1 MKRILDQYRS
11 ISPYLPRSAHRFLI
25 FFSIATALL
34 SVLDVVALLL
44 LSSVLAAAVGGAS
57 ITIPFVGSLSADY
70 IPTLI
75 LVLSGVVLLKS
86 AFGVALQWKATRHFA
101 KFELSVG
108 DHLFRSYIH
117 SPWTERINIS
127 TPRVI
132 QLTDGGVAS
141 VVGGLLLPLTTVP
154 GLLVTAVGVVVIIF
168 VQQPLTGLITL
179 TYLGA
184 IGVVQYF
191 VLGKRTRVAARVAR
205 DSSLKVA
212 GLLTGM
218 MAALKE
224 ITLREKEDE
233 VAQAIA
239 ATRTRTS
246 TARSNLYFL
255 RSVPRFVLDAA
266 VIGGF
271 VLTGGVGYLSG
282 GMPEAISALAL
293 FGIAGFRLVPSITAF
308 QSIAT
313 SSVSADPYIKTIIG
327 DIQRTQERE
336 QSVAPQTEHVG
347 ETAPASTAIEMRNV
361 SYTYPTA
368 TEPALRDVDLTI
380 PFGSTVGIVGA
391 SGAGKST
398 LVDILLGLL
407 VPSDG
412 TVSFGGGA
420 HAQSAAS
427 WRRRVG
433 YVPQAVALFDG
444 SIAQNVALTW
454 GRDFDRH
461 RVEQALRRA
470 QLWDAVT
477 ARPRGMDERIGEG
490 GLALSGGQR
499 QRLGIARA
507 LYSDPLV
514 MVLDEA
520 TSALD
525 TKTEADVTA
534 AIRDLAGDVTVISVA
549 HRLST
554 IRDSDLVL
562 YMETGQ
568 IIASGTFDEV
578 VAANPSFHVQASL
591 AGLV

>member
-1 MKRILDQYRS
+1 MKRLLDQYRS
-11 ISPYLPRSAHRFLI
+11 LAPYLPRSAQRFLVV
-25 FFSIATALL
+25 FSIGSAFL
-34 SVLDVVALLL
+34 SVLDVIALML
-44 LSSVLAAAVGGAS
+44 LSSVLAAAVGGGEFS
-57 ITIPFVGSLSADY
+57 IPFLGTIPADSV
-70 IPTLI
+70 PALI

-86 AFGVALQWKATRHFA
+86 ALGVALQWKATRHFA
-101 KFELSVG
+101 GFELSVG

-132 QLTDGGVAS
+132 QLTDGGVSS

-168 VQQPLTGLITL
+168 IQQPLTAVITL
-179 TYLGA
+179 AYLGG
-184 IGVVQYF
+184 IGVLQYY

-224 ITLREKEDE
+224 VTLREKEDE
-233 VAQAIA
+233 VAQAVA
-239 ATRTRTS
+239 RTRMRTS
-246 TARSNLYFL
+246 RARSNLYFL
-255 RSVPRFVLDAA
+255 RAVPRFVLDAA

-271 VLTGGVGYLSG
+271 VLTGGVGYLMG
-282 GMPEAISALAL
+282 GMTEAVSALAL
-293 FGIAGFRLVPSITAF
+293 FGIAGFRLVPSITSF
-308 QSIAT
+308 QSIIT
-313 SSVSADPYIKTIIG
+313 SSVSADPYIRTIIG
-327 DIQRTQERE
+327 DIERSRE
-336 QSVAPQTEHVG
+336 RVT
-347 ETAPASTAIEMRNV
+347 PAEPRGDDAGPDLPDSLAIEMRRV

-368 TEPALRDVDLTI
+368 AEPALREVDLTI

-407 VPSDG
+407 EPSGG
-412 TVSFGGGA
+412 TVSFGGGV
-420 HAQSAAS
+420 HARRPSD
-427 WRRRVG
+427 WRRHVG

-454 GRDFDRH
+454 GGDFDRD
-461 RVEQALRRA
+461 RVEKALRRA

-477 ARPRGMDERIGEG
+477 ARSRGMDERIGEG

-514 MVLDEA
+514 VVLDEA

-525 TKTEADVTA
+525 TKTEADVAA
-534 AIRDLAGDVTVISVA
+534 AINELAGDVTVISVA

-554 IRDSDLVL
+554 IRDADQIL
-562 YMETGQ
+562 YMEEGE
-568 IIASGTFDEV
+568 IVASGTFDDV
-578 VAANPSFHVQASL
+578 VAANPAFHLQASL